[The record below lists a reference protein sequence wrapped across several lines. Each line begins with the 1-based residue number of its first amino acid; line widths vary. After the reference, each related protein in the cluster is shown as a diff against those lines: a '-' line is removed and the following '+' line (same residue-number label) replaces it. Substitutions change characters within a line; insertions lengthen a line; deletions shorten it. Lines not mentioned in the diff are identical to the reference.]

1 MKRTYRTRSCQKA
14 TAAAAA
20 TLSESTTIRHRNTD
34 YVISLSNRFMCEP
47 IPFTTHHIAN
57 LDSAIKI
64 GSSMETEL
72 SVSAIAAVRK
82 PKLLRSER
90 EPSIHVHGIQK
101 TAPIDTLTARRF
113 NGSQELRLSN
123 TASIPN
129 AAAERKIAPILVAS
143 TNAVN
148 HDNTPGLMTDFFH
161 PT

>member
-1 MKRTYRTRSCQKA
+1 M
-14 TAAAAA
+14 
-20 TLSESTTIRHRNTD
+20 D
-34 YVISLSNRFMCEP
+34 
-47 IPFTTHHIAN
+47 
-57 LDSAIKI
+57 
-64 GSSMETEL
+64 TEL

-143 TNAVN
+143 T
-148 HDNTPGLMTDFFH
+148 TPSITTIRRAL
-161 PT
+161 